1 MQTETPRGSERRD
14 WNRAQS
20 LRGTVHR
27 RGVLGGYMSGNPT
40 NQELKRVARIERLES
55 FPERLYT
62 TSHEEREALPVLFT
76 AST

>member
-1 MQTETPRGSERRD
+1 
-14 WNRAQS
+14 
-20 LRGTVHR
+20 
-27 RGVLGGYMSGNPT
+27 MSGNPT